1 MPAEIESFEEAHR
14 ARHGAPGAPSFP
26 LTERY
31 IVRAEE
37 ALRLLAAMSTEQE
50 RRAICAITET
60 WLSLAEESLR
70 QAAARP

>member
-14 ARHGAPGAPSFP
+14 ARHGAPGARSFP

-31 IVRAEE
+31 ILRAEE
-37 ALRLLAAMSTEQE
+37 ALRLLVAMPTEHE
-50 RRAICAITET
+50 RRTVCQITET